1 MTPTD
6 RPTDRPTD
14 ITLLG
19 ATGFTGRLI
28 ARYLDEHAPATTRI
42 VLAGRN
48 PAKLESV
55 TDGLKRQVGVA
66 RVDVTDPPSIRELAE
81 STRVLITTVGPY
93 IEHGEPVVAACAVAG
108 TDYLDLTGEPE
119 FLDLM
124 YLKYHDTAASTGA
137 RLIHSCGFDSM
148 PHDLGAQFTV
158 EQLPEDVPLT
168 VTGTVRVKGTFS
180 GGTAASA
187 LTILS
192 RYRPA
197 KLVHA
202 ERMRVEPTAPG
213 RQARVITARF
223 AKNADGDGWVLPMPT
238 IDPEIVVQSARGL
251 PRYGPDFSYS
261 HRMAVPNPVAGA
273 GIALGAGA
281 LFGIAHL
288 RPAREALL
296 KLRPSGSGP
305 TEAQR
310 EAAWFSVTFV
320 GEGGGKQVS
329 TEVSGGDPGYT
340 ETSKMISQAALC
352 LVHDDL
358 PATAGQVTTAMAMGG
373 TLRDRLEGAGIT
385 FRIR

>member
-1 MTPTD
+1 MTDTD
-6 RPTDRPTD
+6 RPND

-28 ARYLDEHAPATTRI
+28 AHYLDQHAPDATRI

-55 TDGLKRQVGVA
+55 TEGMNRKVEVA
-66 RVDVTDPPSIRELAE
+66 RVDVTDPPAIRELAE

-93 IEHGEPVVAACAVAG
+93 IEHGEPVVAACAAAG

-124 YLKYHDTAASTGA
+124 YLKYHATAASTGA
-137 RLIHSCGFDSM
+137 RLIHSAGFDSM

-158 EQLPEDVPLT
+158 EQLPEGVPLT

-202 ERMRVEPTAPG
+202 ERVQVEPMPTDRKVRVVTAG
-213 RQARVITARF
+213 LN
-223 AKNADGDGWVLPMPT
+223 KNPEGDGWVLPMPT
-238 IDPEIVVQSARGL
+238 IDPQIVAQSARGL
-251 PRYGPDFSYS
+251 PRYGPDFTYR
-261 HRMAVPNPVAGA
+261 HQMAIPNPVAGV

-281 LFGIAHL
+281 LFGIAHI

-305 TEAQR
+305 TDAQR
-310 EAAWFSVTFV
+310 AAAWFSVRFV
-320 GEGGGKQVS
+320 GEGGGKKVL
-329 TEVSGGDPGYT
+329 TEVAGGDPGYT
-340 ETSKMISQAALC
+340 ETSKMISEAALC
-352 LVHDDL
+352 LVHDEL
-358 PATAGQVTTAMAMGG
+358 RPTAGQVTTAIAMGA
-373 TLRDRLEGAGIT
+373 TLRGRLERAGMT
-385 FRIR
+385 FRIL

>member
-1 MTPTD
+1 MTDTE
-6 RPTDRPTD
+6 RPTD

-28 ARYLDEHAPATTRI
+28 AHYLDRHAPDATRI

-55 TDGLKRQVGVA
+55 TEGMTRKVEVA
-66 RVDVTDPPSIRELAE
+66 RVDVTDPPTVRELAE

-93 IEHGEPVVAACAVAG
+93 IEHGEPVVAACAAAG

-124 YLKYHDTAASTGA
+124 YLKYHATAAATGA
-137 RLIHSCGFDSM
+137 RLIHSAGFDSM

-202 ERMRVEPTAPG
+202 DRLQVEPMPPD
-213 RQARVITARF
+213 RQVRVVTARLN
-223 AKNADGDGWVLPMPT
+223 KNPEGDGWVLPMPT
-238 IDPEIVVQSARGL
+238 IDPQIVAMSARGL
-251 PRYGPDFSYS
+251 PRYGPDFTYC
-261 HRMAVPNPVAGA
+261 HQMAVPNPVVGA

-296 KLRPSGSGP
+296 RLRPSGSGP

-310 EAAWFSVTFV
+310 AAAWFSVTFV
-320 GEGGGKQVS
+320 GEGGGKKVL
-329 TEVSGGDPGYT
+329 TEAAGGDPGYT
-340 ETSKMISQAALC
+340 ETSKMISEAALC
-352 LVHDDL
+352 LVHDEL
-358 PATAGQVTTAMAMGG
+358 PATAGQVTTAIAMGA
-373 TLRDRLEGAGIT
+373 TLRGRLQRAGIT
-385 FRIR
+385 FRIL

>member
-1 MTPTD
+1 MTDSD
-6 RPTDRPTD
+6 RPND

-28 ARYLDEHAPATTRI
+28 ARYLDEQAPAATRI

-55 TDGLKRQVGVA
+55 TEGLGRDIGVA

-124 YLKYHDTAASTGA
+124 YLKYHATAASTGA
-137 RLIHSCGFDSM
+137 RLIHSAGFDSM

-192 RYRPA
+192 RYRQG
-197 KLVHA
+197 KRVHA
-202 ERMRVEPTAPG
+202 ERMEVETLPPDRKARAVTA
-213 RQARVITARF
+213 
-223 AKNADGDGWVLPMPT
+223 
-238 IDPEIVVQSARGL
+238 
-251 PRYGPDFSYS
+251 
-261 HRMAVPNPVAGA
+261 
-273 GIALGAGA
+273 
-281 LFGIAHL
+281 
-288 RPAREALL
+288 
-296 KLRPSGSGP
+296 
-305 TEAQR
+305 
-310 EAAWFSVTFV
+310 
-320 GEGGGKQVS
+320 
-329 TEVSGGDPGYT
+329 
-340 ETSKMISQAALC
+340 
-352 LVHDDL
+352 
-358 PATAGQVTTAMAMGG
+358 
-373 TLRDRLEGAGIT
+373 
-385 FRIR
+385 